1 MKKWK
6 KQKHGPIVKTI
17 RIRAMFLEMQIFA
30 LGGRRIILRSEN
42 SFFKNAK

>member
-6 KQKHGPIVKTI
+6 NQKHGPIVKTI

-30 LGGRRIILRSEN
+30 RGSRLIISRPEI